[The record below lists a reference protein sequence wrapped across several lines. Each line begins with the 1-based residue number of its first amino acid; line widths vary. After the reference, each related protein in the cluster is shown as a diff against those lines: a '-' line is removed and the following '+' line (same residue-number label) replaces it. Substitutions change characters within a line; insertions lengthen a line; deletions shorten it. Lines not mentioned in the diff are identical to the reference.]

1 MKLVRI
7 TKLEFITLATFSGFK
22 TIKYK
27 DQPEQIIINL
37 DQIVSVHHSNISEEC
52 IVLHMS
58 NGEVIHTWAIEL
70 KDYLISF
77 TM

>member
-7 TKLEFITLATFSGFK
+7 TKLEFITIATGGGFK
-22 TIKYK
+22 EIKYK

-37 DQIVSVHHSNISEEC
+37 DQIVSVHRSNILEEC

>member
-1 MKLVRI
+1 MKFARI
-7 TKLEFITLATFSGFK
+7 TKLEFTIATFSGFK
-22 TIKYK
+22 QITYK
-27 DQPEQIIINL
+27 DQPESIIINL